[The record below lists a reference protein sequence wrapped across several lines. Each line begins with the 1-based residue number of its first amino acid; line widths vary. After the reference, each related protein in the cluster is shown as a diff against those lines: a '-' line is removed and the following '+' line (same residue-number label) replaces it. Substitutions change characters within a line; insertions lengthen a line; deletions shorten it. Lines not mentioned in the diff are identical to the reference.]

1 MMECRTSRSCLNSSM
16 YVVRVVRGGGEAQT
30 VGGDSRCVGNE
41 LRTYAAYAYVLL
53 NVSMDFS
60 SQTYVNVSA
69 KCFDN
74 YAVVFISGFYKGLCC
89 TSIVLSVSI
98 YSSFIYPFL
107 PLCLLQDYQE
117 KIGALEG
124 TIQQLQEEAGLRGR
138 LSEETQDSLKRYVH
152 TYVHTA
158 SVITVVQMCMYVRM
172 WCVCVRVCV
181 RVCVCCVC
189 VCCVCVCV
197 CCVCVTPRMA
207 PSAIAGS

>member
-1 MMECRTSRSCLNSSM
+1 MFRQLCGGLHQSLLQRILFICVCRTS
-16 YVVRVVRGGGEAQT
+16 T
-30 VGGDSRCVGNE
+30 VLCV
-41 LRTYAAYAYVLL
+41 
-53 NVSMDFS
+53 SF
-60 SQTYVNVSA
+60 
-69 KCFDN
+69 
-74 YAVVFISGFYKGLCC
+74 
-89 TSIVLSVSI
+89 
-98 YSSFIYPFL
+98 YSSFNYPFL

-181 RVCVCCVC
+181 
-189 VCCVCVCV
+189 CVCVCV
-197 CCVCVTPRMA
+197 CVVCVSYT
-207 PSAIAGS
+207 